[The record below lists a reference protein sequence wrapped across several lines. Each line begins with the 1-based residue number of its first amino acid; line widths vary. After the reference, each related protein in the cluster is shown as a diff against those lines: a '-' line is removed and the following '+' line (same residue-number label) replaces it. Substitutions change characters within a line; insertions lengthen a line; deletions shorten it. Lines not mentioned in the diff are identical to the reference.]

1 MTNILGETF
10 SMKYDNF
17 SVIYPNY
24 LDSNKTVKLGRRIS
38 AKDAVPEPTVQD
50 IHEALASLN
59 VRHVIQPNKGYSRDA
74 ISRWDNLGRV
84 LVDMEGAVEKGVV
97 GVGKDGAY
105 DLDDIPDMN
114 DDDNDKENNNE
125 PGRGG
130 GKKQLIREIATIIP
144 TLEGR
149 KKRVEEKAKAAEAE
163 KLKLAKA
170 EKAAAPS
177 KPSKGSGGSGSSSK
191 KKKGKKKK

>member
-1 MTNILGETF
+1 
-10 SMKYDNF
+10 MKYDNF

-59 VRHVIQPNKGYSRDA
+59 VRHVIQPNKGYSRDS

-130 GKKQLIREIATIIP
+130 GKKQLMRQIALIIP
-144 TLEGR
+144 TLSGR
-149 KKRVEEKAKAAEAE
+149 QKRVEEKAKAAEAE